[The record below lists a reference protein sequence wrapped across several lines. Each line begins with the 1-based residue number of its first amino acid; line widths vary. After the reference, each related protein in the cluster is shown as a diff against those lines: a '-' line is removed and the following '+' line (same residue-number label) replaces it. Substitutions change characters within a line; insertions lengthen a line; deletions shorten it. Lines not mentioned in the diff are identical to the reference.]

1 MNRRTGGLS
10 ITTAAGAG
18 EVRLLEGEVV
28 DAVYRRLEGEKALF
42 RLLDENE
49 GSFAFAGGSPSLLRR
64 VQMKTSMLL
73 LEGLRQIDEV
83 RRRRE
88 SIAAEE
94 DALLSIAPPPEGA
107 SEAAH
112 RIAEVLTAPRT
123 LDELLDD
130 VALPDLEII
139 EALGLMLEDGSVRRI
154 AKGAVRVELADAEQ
168 LTLLG
173 ALVKRYARGSFS
185 GAPRMVLAGTVRRLA
200 TVAHAVSRIADAVA
214 PAESVPA
221 APVPHLLATLKLAEA
236 AELDIMGLPELD
248 AYCPLW
254 GLTLPGCVV
263 AVRLDPPQASVLEEA
278 CSVAGVPLLEA
289 RTLLGAL
296 DEADPAQVAALIR
309 NALDAVAA
317 S

>member
-1 MNRRTGGLS
+1 
-10 ITTAAGAG
+10 
-18 EVRLLEGEVV
+18 
-28 DAVYRRLEGEKALF
+28 
-42 RLLDENE
+42 
-49 GSFAFAGGSPSLLRR
+49 
-64 VQMKTSMLL
+64 
-73 LEGLRQIDEV
+73 
-83 RRRRE
+83 
-88 SIAAEE
+88 
-94 DALLSIAPPPEGA
+94 
-107 SEAAH
+107 
-112 RIAEVLTAPRT
+112 
-123 LDELLDD
+123 
-130 VALPDLEII
+130 
-139 EALGLMLEDGSVRRI
+139 
-154 AKGAVRVELADAEQ
+154 
-168 LTLLG
+168 
-173 ALVKRYARGSFS
+173 
-185 GAPRMVLAGTVRRLA
+185 VRRLA

-221 APVPHLLATLKLAEA
+221 TPVPHLLATLKLAEA